1 MEHTRRESN
10 AKTVPLEPGV
20 IPETVCLDDDLF
32 LRPKPPE
39 APRISFDGLRLS
51 SKEASRGTSRS
62 FHFVSQESDL
72 HALSRNLSVVTP
84 LMTCVYNVH
93 SAWSQGRRK
102 ETKAQVM
109 APVA

>member
-1 MEHTRRESN
+1 MGLTDSISPSE
-10 AKTVPLEPGV
+10 A
-20 IPETVCLDDDLF
+20 
-32 LRPKPPE
+32 PE